1 MLKARSLI
9 MTVRVSRHLS
19 RLSVAAV
26 LAFAPLAAFA
36 QNAPK
41 MGGGMKGED
50 TMGGGGMKGD
60 DMARMSQMMTM
71 MREKLSHAGERVSS
85 LKTEL
90 KITEAQTPA
99 WDKFADALIASAKS
113 MEDAMDAMHTKMQHG
128 TIVSLPERI
137 EHDEKMAATHLA
149 NLQAIKGSLDPL
161 YASFSDEQ
169 KKLAETLKIGPMGLM

>member
-1 MLKARSLI
+1 
-9 MTVRVSRHLS
+9 MTVRVSRHLC

-36 QNAPK
+36 QNTPK

-71 MREKLSHAGERVSS
+71 MREKLSHAGERVAS

-90 KITEAQTPA
+90 KITEAQT
-99 WDKFADALIASAKS
+99 
-113 MEDAMDAMHTKMQHG
+113 
-128 TIVSLPERI
+128 
-137 EHDEKMAATHLA
+137 
-149 NLQAIKGSLDPL
+149 
-161 YASFSDEQ
+161 
-169 KKLAETLKIGPMGLM
+169 

>member
-1 MLKARSLI
+1 

-71 MREKLSHAGERVSS
+71 MREKLSHAGERVAS

-99 WDKFADALIASAKS
+99 WNKFADALIASAKS
-113 MEDAMDAMHTKMQHG
+113 MEDAMDEMHTKMQHG

-169 KKLAETLKIGPMGLM
+169 KKFAETLKIGPMGLM

>member
-1 MLKARSLI
+1 

-41 MGGGMKGED
+41 MGGGMKG
-50 TMGGGGMKGD
+50 D

-71 MREKLSHAGERVSS
+71 MREKLSHAGERVAS

-99 WDKFADALIASAKS
+99 WNKFADALIASAKS

>member
-71 MREKLSHAGERVSS
+71 MREKLSHAGERVAS

>member
-1 MLKARSLI
+1 

-36 QNAPK
+36 QNTPK
-41 MGGGMKGED
+41 M
-50 TMGGGGMKGD
+50 GGGMKGD

-71 MREKLSHAGERVSS
+71 MREKLSHAGERVAS

-99 WDKFADALIASAKS
+99 WNKFADALIASAKS

>member
-1 MLKARSLI
+1 

-60 DMARMSQMMTM
+60 DMARMSKMMTM
-71 MREKLSHAGERVSS
+71 MREKLSHAGERVAS

-99 WDKFADALIASAKS
+99 WNKFADALIASAKS
-113 MEDAMDAMHTKMQHG
+113 MEDAMDAMHTTMQHG
-128 TIVSLPERI
+128 TILSLPERI

-169 KKLAETLKIGPMGLM
+169 KKYAETLKIGPMGLM

>member
-1 MLKARSLI
+1 

-71 MREKLSHAGERVSS
+71 MREKLSHAGERVAS

-99 WDKFADALIASAKS
+99 WNKFADALLASAKS
-113 MEDAMDAMHTKMQHG
+113 MGEAMDAMHTKMQHG

>member
-1 MLKARSLI
+1 

-36 QNAPK
+36 QNTPK

-71 MREKLSHAGERVSS
+71 MREKLSHAGERVAS

-99 WDKFADALIASAKS
+99 WNKFADALIASAKS